1 MLPLEECDSLIT
13 AYRRMS
19 QTNYPFVILPES
31 CRAASLIEERPM
43 LAQAIF
49 IVTSW
54 RNSARQATLRASFL
68 RDVSDKFLMRSE
80 RSLDLLQGLIV
91 YFGWCH
97 FYTITFSSE
106 GYRLA
111 TILVTMA
118 IELGITQKPL
128 TVTQHDLLL
137 NSSSIFPQTN
147 EATSSKFW
155 SYEAR
160 RAFIAAHIISTFC
173 CLAFRRHSLLPH
185 TQYVEDCASSLAT
198 DPQCPS
204 DSLLIYWVKSMALA
218 ELVSLTFDHG
228 SRERICEL
236 NDDKIQLLV
245 KILVRQLDEWK
256 ATLPPPNSTN
266 GHLHR
271 AYHCSRAYIHEVGLY
286 GLVQGQPPSVTRI
299 SIIYECFSASMKDL
313 SDILELSLDD
323 MSEWGVMDW
332 RQLNLAV
339 MLCTKSSIILDSTYD
354 CGVESSQRASWLAKC
369 LDTLCQRAR
378 ELHGMAMTGAGAG
391 ASSSPEQD
399 KDHFLKRI
407 ANEWS
412 NVKIYHQTCVQRNQP
427 PPQAQAQAQTQPQ
440 AQVTMHPNHQAQPPS
455 LQQQGLL
462 QSSDFPFDVDAFN
475 DVYWFGLADA
485 EASSS
490 TFTTTWQM

>member
-1 MLPLEECDSLIT
+1 
-13 AYRRMS
+13 
-19 QTNYPFVILPES
+19 
-31 CRAASLIEERPM
+31 
-43 LAQAIF
+43 
-49 IVTSW
+49 
-54 RNSARQATLRASFL
+54 
-68 RDVSDKFLMRSE
+68 
-80 RSLDLLQGLIV
+80 
-91 YFGWCH
+91 
-97 FYTITFSSE
+97 
-106 GYRLA
+106 
-111 TILVTMA
+111 
-118 IELGITQKPL
+118 
-128 TVTQHDLLL
+128 
-137 NSSSIFPQTN
+137 
-147 EATSSKFW
+147 
-155 SYEAR
+155 
-160 RAFIAAHIISTFC
+160 
-173 CLAFRRHSLLPH
+173 
-185 TQYVEDCASSLAT
+185 
-198 DPQCPS
+198 
-204 DSLLIYWVKSMALA
+204 MALA

>member
-49 IVTSW
+49 IVASW

-68 RDVSDKFLMRSE
+68 RDLSDKFLMQSE

-97 FYTITFSSE
+97 FYTITFRSE

-128 TVTQHDLLL
+128 SVTQHDLLL
-137 NSSSIFPQTN
+137 NSSSIYPQTN
-147 EATSSKFW
+147 EATSSRFW

-160 RAFIAAHIISTFC
+160 RAFIAAHVVSTFC

-185 TQYVEDCASSLAT
+185 TQYVEDCASSLAS

-204 DSLLIYWVKSMALA
+204 DSTLIYWVKNMALA
-218 ELVSLTFDHG
+218 ELVLMTFDSG

-245 KILVRQLDEWK
+245 KVLVRQLDEWR
-256 ATLPPPNSTN
+256 ATLPPPTSVN

-286 GLVQGQPPSVTRI
+286 GLVQGQTPSVTRI

-313 SDILELSLDD
+313 SDILELSLDE

-339 MLCTKSSIILDSTYD
+339 MLCTKSSIILDSTYYG
-354 CGVESSQRASWLAKC
+354 GVESSQRASWLAKC
-369 LDTLCQRAR
+369 LETLCHRAKA
-378 ELHGMAMTGAGAG
+378 LHEMAMAGAG
-391 ASSSPEQD
+391 ASPGHQE

-412 NVKIYHQTCVQRNQP
+412 NVKIYHQNCVQRNQP
-427 PPQAQAQAQTQPQ
+427 QPQPQEQ
-440 AQVTMHPNHQAQPPS
+440 AQVTMHPGHQSQPQPQPPS
-455 LQQQGLL
+455 LQQGLL

-475 DVYWFGLADA
+475 DMYWFGLGDG
-485 EASSS
+485 EASS
-490 TFTTTWQM
+490 TFTTGWQM

>member
-1 MLPLEECDSLIT
+1 MLTTRTVRGRVDNLESSYSEILALLRRNVEAEASPAPSSSLYQPPSIPDRRSQGTRSAFELGGSQSIFPAVVGTEMLPLEECDSLIT

-266 GHLHR
+266 
-271 AYHCSRAYIHEVGLY
+271 
-286 GLVQGQPPSVTRI
+286 
-299 SIIYECFSASMKDL
+299 
-313 SDILELSLDD
+313 
-323 MSEWGVMDW
+323 
-332 RQLNLAV
+332 
-339 MLCTKSSIILDSTYD
+339 
-354 CGVESSQRASWLAKC
+354 
-369 LDTLCQRAR
+369 
-378 ELHGMAMTGAGAG
+378 
-391 ASSSPEQD
+391 
-399 KDHFLKRI
+399 
-407 ANEWS
+407 
-412 NVKIYHQTCVQRNQP
+412 
-427 PPQAQAQAQTQPQ
+427 
-440 AQVTMHPNHQAQPPS
+440 
-455 LQQQGLL
+455 
-462 QSSDFPFDVDAFN
+462 
-475 DVYWFGLADA
+475 
-485 EASSS
+485 
-490 TFTTTWQM
+490 